1 MDIIWFFYESI
12 KPYILCPKLF
22 TTGQITP
29 LTGGGF
35 KVILFVDDIWFLF
48 LADLIPFLVEKNFMV
63 SYYCW
68 LVVLGLQQ
76 TGPNFIVIMMA
87 HPLSTRETWARKAGP
102 NKSPVRTGL
111 EIATNSRPTYKLFST
126 EQIFSWAWGRPKSWG
141 CTWLHEACLRT
152 TSKKFPKKTSK
163 KCWFNSI
170 FHLFWMKE
178 YRT

>member
-1 MDIIWFFYESI
+1 VSLRKTLRDAFLNYGHHLIFYESI

-63 SYYCW
+63 SYYCLFFEERSLIIADW
-68 LVVLGLQQ
+68 SFLASNKLGR
-76 TGPNFIVIMMA
+76 TSSWWPT
-87 HPLSTRETWARKAGP
+87 LSTRETWARKAGP

-111 EIATNSRPTYKLFST
+111 EIATNSRPTYKLFSA
-126 EQIFSWAWGRPKSWG
+126 EQMFSCAWGRPKSWG
-141 CTWLHEACLRT
+141 SLILWSL
-152 TSKKFPKKTSK
+152 
-163 KCWFNSI
+163 WGMFNI
-170 FHLFWMKE
+170 
-178 YRT
+178 